1 MFSYLK
7 RILIG
12 KPLKTLD
19 ESGQALTKFKAL
31 ALLSSDALSSIA
43 YGTEEILSVL
53 IVLSAAATWYSIPI
67 AGIVLVLLFAITVSY
82 RQIIKA
88 YPSGGGAYVVASKNW
103 GTSAGLVAGGSLL
116 VDYMLTVAVSVTSG
130 TEAITSAIPALQKY
144 HIVIAVLIVL
154 GIMALNLRGLRESA
168 SFLTIPVYLFIV
180 VISLMIVVGLYNIAT
195 GQVAYH
201 AASAVG
207 SAVPGMTFVIF
218 LRALSSGSSSLTG
231 VEAISNAVPNF
242 KKPRRKNA
250 AGTLAIMSLILASFF
265 AGITFLAYY
274 SGITPSSS
282 QTVLSQIGVTIF
294 GHGIFY
300 YILQLSTALI
310 LAVAA
315 NTGFSAFP
323 MLAYNLAKDKF
334 MPHAYMDRGDRLG
347 YSNGIISL
355 AAGAIVL
362 ILIFGGQTG
371 LLIPL
376 YAIGVFVPFT
386 LSQSGMIVH
395 WKREGG
401 KKWMIN
407 ASANLLGA
415 LLSAVLVICLL
426 FLHFSNVWPY
436 FIVMPLLLRMFYKIR
451 KHYDEVADQLRV
463 IEKGKVNLHDYDGST
478 VIVLVSNVT
487 QVTSGAINYA
497 RSIGDYVIAMHVS
510 FDANPE
516 KEHKTAMEFKAE
528 YPDVRFID
536 IHSSYRSITNPT
548 LRFCDVIARRAAERN
563 YTTTVLVPQFVPRK
577 PWQNILHNQTGLRL
591 RASLNSRENIIVS
604 TYNYHLK

>member
-144 HIVIAVLIVL
+144 HIAIAVLIVL

-201 AASAVG
+201 ATSAVG

>member
-144 HIVIAVLIVL
+144 HIAIAVLIVL

-355 AAGAIVL
+355 AAGAIAL

-463 IEKGKVNLHDYDGST
+463 IEKGKVNSHDYDGST

>member
-144 HIVIAVLIVL
+144 HIAIAVLIVL

-195 GQVAYH
+195 DQVAYH

-516 KEHKTAMEFKAE
+516 KEHKIAMEFKAE

>member
-144 HIVIAVLIVL
+144 HIAIAVLIVL

-463 IEKGKVNLHDYDGST
+463 IEKGKVNSHDYDGST